1 MLTENPPSKTSRIP
15 EIIENPPILI
25 PMTQNISIPWPIVN
39 SNDNTPSKT
48 NKIPEIIENP
58 PLLMQLQH
66 HRNLN
71 AKINM
76 ANDNKSKGMLLL
88 IRLSHLYMLLF

>member
-1 MLTENPPSKTSRIP
+1 MILSFKAVFHIILMLFSELLTKNPPSRTS
-15 EIIENPPILI
+15 
-25 PMTQNISIPWPIVN
+25 
-39 SNDNTPSKT
+39 
-48 NKIPEIIENP
+48 KIPEIIENP